1 MDVTL
6 LGLPSIPPT
15 HVQTH
20 RPATHVVSLLSHLSS
35 ILYYISLTGLWNAAA
50 NHEGYDRRRNDTNTF
65 PHTCARGRS
74 RLLRLP
80 HSTPTPSLGRFYG
93 NDLYIWRERGVEYGG
108 GDGRKGRQ
116 SVISTGASHVSDA
129 PLPTLPHA
137 VGCEGCLGESKVEI
151 LGNPVPADHACMT
164 DFASSCTHS

>member
-50 NHEGYDRRRNDTNTF
+50 NHEGYDRRRNDMNT
-65 PHTCARGRS
+65 
-74 RLLRLP
+74 LP
-80 HSTPTPSLGRFYG
+80 HPALADRVDRSPTLDPDPISWTL
-93 NDLYIWRERGVEYGG
+93 LWEPTCTYGG
-108 GDGRKGRQ
+108 NGVVGYGGRGAQ
-116 SVISTGASHVSDA
+116 IGTPAFSTGAGLVSISA
-129 PLPTLPHA
+129 ACCGGGACHWFR
-137 VGCEGCLGESKVEI
+137 LGENRRI
-151 LGNPVPADHACMT
+151 
-164 DFASSCTHS
+164 